1 MLRKSRGFTLIELLV
16 VIAIIAILAAL
27 LMPALERARES
38 ARGVVC
44 ASQQR
49 QFPIAI
55 MAYSSEWNEWLPVA
69 SYNLGPFP
77 STPMWSGAVAH
88 YLGFKYYTEFSA
100 NTFWPEPVF
109 IGFGDPLRNKRYTH
123 LLKCPSE
130 NFNNYWGGKTAISY
144 GWNGGMYGLGSCD
157 HYDVGPP
164 PLPSGLAWSLAL
176 GRVKVPEVLRP
187 STTLM
192 TADFVSAN
200 GWFEYVPH
208 GLSNAVVWP
217 PSIPTYHSGG
227 DNVLWV
233 DGHVSRES
241 PSTYTPA
248 FFDRRD

>member
-1 MLRKSRGFTLIELLV
+1 V

-27 LMPALERARES
+27 LLPALEVAREKARS
-38 ARGVVC
+38 AVC

-55 MAYSSEWNEWLPVA
+55 MGYSSDWGDWLPVA
-69 SYNLGPFP
+69 SYDVGGWEYA
-77 STPMWSGAVAH
+77 TPMFSGAIAH
-88 YLGFKYYTEFSA
+88 YIGFRYYTEYGN
-100 NTFWPEPVF
+100 NTYWPECEY
-109 IGFGDPLRNKRYTH
+109 IGFGDPLRNIRYNN

-130 NFNNYWGGKTAISY
+130 DFKNYWGTKTAISY

-157 HYDVGPP
+157 YYGRAFPP
-164 PLPSGLAWSLAL
+164 GSGWYLAL
-176 GRVKVPEVLRP
+176 KRVRMQEVIRP
-187 STTLM
+187 GTTLM
-192 TADFVSAN
+192 TADFVSAD

-208 GLSNAVVWP
+208 GLSNCNGWP

-233 DGHVSRES
+233 DGHVTAES
-241 PSTYTPA
+241 PLTYTPE